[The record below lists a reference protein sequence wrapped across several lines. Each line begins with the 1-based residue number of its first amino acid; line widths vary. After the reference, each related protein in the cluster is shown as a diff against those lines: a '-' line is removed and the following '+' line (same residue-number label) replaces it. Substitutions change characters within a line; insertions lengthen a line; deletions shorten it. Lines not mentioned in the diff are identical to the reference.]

1 VRRVKP
7 TPGSQLALVDTYDYH
22 AFLTNREGA
31 MVDLEADHRRHAVCE
46 EVIKDLKYGAG
57 TNHMPSGRFAANAAW
72 LVINAM
78 AHNISRWLVHIGL
91 GQDAA
96 PMTTKTLRTRFLS
109 VPRRLTTSSR
119 HLVLHVPARWP
130 WQVDFQPMVSR
141 LRALKPIVL
150 PLRT

>member
-1 VRRVKP
+1 
-7 TPGSQLALVDTYDYH
+7 
-22 AFLTNREGA
+22 
-31 MVDLEADHRRHAVCE
+31 
-46 EVIKDLKYGAG
+46 
-57 TNHMPSGRFAANAAW
+57 
-72 LVINAM
+72 
-78 AHNISRWLVHIGL
+78 
-91 GQDAA
+91 
-96 PMTTKTLRTRFLS
+96 LS